1 MQNEAYL
8 CWPAT
13 YIWYVNMQGNFFD
26 MGLIYVGIQNDY
38 VRCNLLISICGYIN
52 KMNMST

>member
-1 MQNEAYL
+1 MTGANIWHNKCKMKLSYAD
-8 CWPAT
+8 AT

-38 VRCNLLISICGYIN
+38 DS
-52 KMNMST
+52 M